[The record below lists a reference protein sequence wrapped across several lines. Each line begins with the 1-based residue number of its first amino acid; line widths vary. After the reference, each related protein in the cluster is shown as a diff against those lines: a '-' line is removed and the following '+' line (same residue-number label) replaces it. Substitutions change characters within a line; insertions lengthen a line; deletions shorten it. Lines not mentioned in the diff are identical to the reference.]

1 MLTSSIEHSAGYIY
15 THLFIHIYDMHIVL
29 ADVELVDL
37 ELVLEQ
43 FAFISHSKCT
53 PAPILCTIAVRVTN
67 IYIYIYRIYSD
78 A

>member
-1 MLTSSIEHSAGYIY
+1 
-15 THLFIHIYDMHIVL
+15 MHIVL

-67 IYIYIYRIYSD
+67 IYIYRIYSD